1 MKILIVGSGGR
12 EHAIAW
18 KISQNPKVTKI
29 YAAPGNAYNKV
40 IKNCE
45 NINLKT
51 SNDILNFAIKEK
63 IDLTIVGS
71 EELLVDGIVD
81 KFKENNLA
89 IFGPNREAAM
99 LEGSKAFAK
108 DFMEKYGVKTAK
120 YKSFTDL
127 DKAIKYLD
135 EMSHP
140 VVIKASGLAAGKG
153 VVIAQNRNEAEETL
167 KDMMLNK
174 VFASAG
180 DTVVIEEFLD
190 GVEISVLSITDS
202 EVIVPFISAKDHKKI
217 SEKETGLNTGGM
229 GVIAPNPYY
238 TKVVEEKFIKNIL
251 EPTLKGIKE
260 EKMNFSGIIFFGL
273 MVAKGEVYLLEY
285 NMRMGDPET
294 QAVLP
299 LMKSDFL
306 EVINAGLN
314 KKLKDIKIEWE
325 KKSACC
331 VVMAAGGYPVKYEK
345 GNIIQGL
352 EKVDNNSENEK
363 IFFAGVS
370 EKEGNFY
377 TNGGRVLNIVAIE
390 NTLDE
395 AIKKSYKLT
404 EKIDFKDKYSR
415 KDIGTLYIPVSK
427 I

>member
-18 KISQNPKVTKI
+18 KISQNQKVKKI
-29 YAAPGNAYNKV
+29 FAAPGNAYNKL

-45 NINLKT
+45 NVNIN
-51 SNDILNFAIKEK
+51 SSDEILNFAKKEN

-81 KFKENNLA
+81 KFEENNLK
-89 IFGPNREAAM
+89 IFGPNKQAAL

-120 YKSFTDL
+120 YKSFTDK
-127 DKAIKYLD
+127 DEAVKYLD
-135 EMSHP
+135 EMSYP

-153 VVIAQNRNEAEETL
+153 VVIAQNRKEAETTL
-167 KDMMLNK
+167 EDMMVNK
-174 VFASAG
+174 AFASAG

-190 GVEISVLSITDS
+190 GVEISVLSITDAN
-202 EVIVPFISAKDHKKI
+202 VILPFISAKDHKKI

-238 TKVVEEKFIKNIL
+238 TKTVEEKFISDIL
-251 EPTLKGIKE
+251 EPTLKGLKA
-260 EKMNFSGIIFFGL
+260 EKMNFAGIIFFGL

-299 LMKSDFL
+299 LMKTDYL
-306 EVINAGLN
+306 DLIDAALN
-314 KKLKDIKIEWE
+314 KKLDNFKIDWE
-325 KKSACC
+325 NKSACC

-345 GNIIQGL
+345 GNVISGL
-352 EKVDNNSENEK
+352 EKFSAEDENRK
-363 IFFAGVS
+363 IFFAGVKYNN
-370 EKEGNFY
+370 ENFL
-377 TNGGRVLNIVAIE
+377 TNGGRVLNVVAIE
-390 NTLDE
+390 NSLDG
-395 AIKKSYKLT
+395 AITKAYDSVKEIS
-404 EKIDFKDKYSR
+404 FKDNYYR
-415 KDIGTLYIPVSK
+415 KDIGTLYVPVK
-427 I
+427 K

>member
-18 KISQNPKVTKI
+18 KILQNPKVTKI

-89 IFGPNREAAM
+89 IFGPNKEAAM

-108 DFMEKYGVKTAK
+108 NFMEKYGVKTAK

-135 EMSHP
+135 KMSYP

-153 VVIAQNRNEAEETL
+153 VVIAQNRNKAEETL

-285 NMRMGDPET
+285 NLRMGDPET

-377 TNGGRVLNIVAIE
+377 TNGGRVLNTVAIE

-395 AIKKSYKLT
+395 AIKKSYELT

>member
-135 EMSHP
+135 EMSYP

-352 EKVDNNSENEK
+352 EKVNNNSENEK

-395 AIKKSYKLT
+395 AIKKSYELT

>member
-18 KISQNPKVTKI
+18 KISQNQKVKKI
-29 YAAPGNAYNKV
+29 FAAPGNAYNKL

-45 NINLKT
+45 NVNIN
-51 SNDILNFAIKEK
+51 SSDEILNFAKKEN

-81 KFKENNLA
+81 KFEENNLK
-89 IFGPNREAAM
+89 IFGPNKQAAL

-120 YKSFTDL
+120 YKSFTDK
-127 DKAIKYLD
+127 DEAVKYLD
-135 EMSHP
+135 EMSYP

-153 VVIAQNRNEAEETL
+153 VVIAQNRKEAETTL
-167 KDMMLNK
+167 EDMMVNK
-174 VFASAG
+174 AFASAG

-190 GVEISVLSITDS
+190 GVEISVLSITDTN
-202 EVIVPFISAKDHKKI
+202 VILPFISAKDHKKI

-238 TKVVEEKFIKNIL
+238 TKTVEEKFISDIL
-251 EPTLKGIKE
+251 EPTLKGLKA
-260 EKMNFSGIIFFGL
+260 EKMNFAGIIFFGL

-299 LMKSDFL
+299 LMKTDYL
-306 EVINAGLN
+306 DLIDAALN
-314 KKLKDIKIEWE
+314 KKLDNFKIDWE
-325 KKSACC
+325 NKSACC

-345 GNIIQGL
+345 GNVISGL
-352 EKVDNNSENEK
+352 EKFSAEDENKK
-363 IFFAGVS
+363 IFFAGVKS
-370 EKEGNFY
+370 DNGNFL
-377 TNGGRVLNIVAIE
+377 TNGGRVLNVVAIE
-390 NTLDE
+390 NSLDG
-395 AIKKSYKLT
+395 AITKAYDSVKEIS
-404 EKIDFKDKYSR
+404 FKDNYYR
-415 KDIGTLYIPVSK
+415 KDIGTLYVPVK
-427 I
+427 K

>member
-18 KISQNPKVTKI
+18 KISQNQKVEKI
-29 YAAPGNAYNKV
+29 FAAPGNAYNKL

-45 NINLKT
+45 NVNIN
-51 SNDILNFAIKEK
+51 SSDEILNFAKKEN

-81 KFKENNLA
+81 KFEENNLK
-89 IFGPNREAAM
+89 IFGPNKQAAL

-108 DFMEKYGVKTAK
+108 DFMEKYEVKTAK
-120 YKSFTDL
+120 YKSFTDK
-127 DKAIKYLD
+127 DEAVKYLD
-135 EMSHP
+135 EMSYP

-153 VVIAQNRNEAEETL
+153 VVIAQNRKEAETTL
-167 KDMMLNK
+167 EDMMVNK
-174 VFASAG
+174 AFASAG

-190 GVEISVLSITDS
+190 GVEISVLSITDTN
-202 EVIVPFISAKDHKKI
+202 VILPFISAKDHKKI

-238 TKVVEEKFIKNIL
+238 TKTVEEKFISDIL
-251 EPTLKGIKE
+251 EPTLKGLKA
-260 EKMNFSGIIFFGL
+260 EKMNFAGIIFFGL

-299 LMKSDFL
+299 LMKTDYL
-306 EVINAGLN
+306 DLIDAALN
-314 KKLKDIKIEWE
+314 KKLDNFKIDWE
-325 KKSACC
+325 NKSACC

-345 GNIIQGL
+345 GNVISGL
-352 EKVDNNSENEK
+352 EKFSAEDENRK
-363 IFFAGVS
+363 IFFAGVKS
-370 EKEGNFY
+370 NNENFL
-377 TNGGRVLNIVAIE
+377 TNGGRVLNVVAIE
-390 NTLDE
+390 NSLDG
-395 AIKKSYKLT
+395 AITKAYDNVKGIS
-404 EKIDFKDKYSR
+404 FKDNYYR
-415 KDIGTLYIPVSK
+415 KDIGTLYVPVK
-427 I
+427 K

>member
-18 KISQNPKVTKI
+18 KISQNQKVEKI
-29 YAAPGNAYNKV
+29 FAAPGNAYNKL

-45 NINLKT
+45 NININ
-51 SNDILNFAIKEK
+51 SSDEILNFAKKEN

-81 KFKENNLA
+81 KFEENNLK
-89 IFGPNREAAM
+89 IFGPNKQAAL

-108 DFMEKYGVKTAK
+108 DFMEKHGVKTAK
-120 YKSFTDL
+120 YKSFTDK
-127 DKAIKYLD
+127 DEAVKYLD
-135 EMSHP
+135 EMSYP

-153 VVIAQNRNEAEETL
+153 VVIAQNRKEAETTL
-167 KDMMLNK
+167 KDMMVNK
-174 VFASAG
+174 AFASAG

-190 GVEISVLSITDS
+190 GVEISVLSITDTN
-202 EVIVPFISAKDHKKI
+202 VILPFISAKDHKKI

-238 TKVVEEKFIKNIL
+238 TKTVEEKFISDIL
-251 EPTLKGIKE
+251 EPTLKGLKA
-260 EKMNFSGIIFFGL
+260 EKMNFAGIIFFGL

-299 LMKSDFL
+299 LMKTDYL
-306 EVINAGLN
+306 DLIDAALN
-314 KKLKDIKIEWE
+314 KKLDNFKIDWE
-325 KKSACC
+325 NKSACC

-345 GNIIQGL
+345 GNVISGL
-352 EKVDNNSENEK
+352 EKFSAEDENRK
-363 IFFAGVS
+363 IFFAGVKYNN
-370 EKEGNFY
+370 ENFL
-377 TNGGRVLNIVAIE
+377 TNGGRVLNVVAIE
-390 NTLDE
+390 NSLDG
-395 AIKKSYKLT
+395 AITKAYNNVKEIS
-404 EKIDFKDKYSR
+404 FKDNYYR
-415 KDIGTLYIPVSK
+415 KDIGTLYVPVK
-427 I
+427 K

>member
-18 KISQNPKVTKI
+18 KISQNQKVEKI
-29 YAAPGNAYNKV
+29 FAAPGNAYNKL

-45 NINLKT
+45 NININ
-51 SNDILNFAIKEK
+51 SSDEILNFAKKEN

-81 KFKENNLA
+81 KFEENNLK
-89 IFGPNREAAM
+89 IFGPNKQAAL

-120 YKSFTDL
+120 YKSFTDK
-127 DKAIKYLD
+127 DEAVKYLD
-135 EMSHP
+135 EMSYP

-153 VVIAQNRNEAEETL
+153 VVIAQNRKEAETTL
-167 KDMMLNK
+167 EDMMVNK
-174 VFASAG
+174 AFASAG

-190 GVEISVLSITDS
+190 GVEISVLSITDTN
-202 EVIVPFISAKDHKKI
+202 VILPFISAKDHKKI

-238 TKVVEEKFIKNIL
+238 TKTVEEKFISDIL
-251 EPTLKGIKE
+251 EPTLKGLKA
-260 EKMNFSGIIFFGL
+260 EKMNFAGIIFFGL

-299 LMKSDFL
+299 LMKTDYL
-306 EVINAGLN
+306 DLIDAALN
-314 KKLKDIKIEWE
+314 KKLDNFKIDWE
-325 KKSACC
+325 NKSACC

-345 GNIIQGL
+345 GNVISGL
-352 EKVDNNSENEK
+352 EKFSAEDENKK
-363 IFFAGVS
+363 IFFAGVKS
-370 EKEGNFY
+370 DNGNFL
-377 TNGGRVLNIVAIE
+377 TNGGRVLNVVAIE
-390 NTLDE
+390 NSLDG
-395 AIKKSYKLT
+395 AITKAYDSVKEIS
-404 EKIDFKDKYSR
+404 FKDNYYR
-415 KDIGTLYIPVSK
+415 KDIGTLYVPVK
-427 I
+427 K

>member
-135 EMSHP
+135 EMSYP

-202 EVIVPFISAKDHKKI
+202 EVIVPFISAIDHKKI

-352 EKVDNNSENEK
+352 EKVNNNSENEK

-395 AIKKSYKLT
+395 AIKKSYELT
-404 EKIDFKDKYSR
+404 KKIDFKDKYSR

>member
-18 KISQNPKVTKI
+18 KISQNQKVKKI
-29 YAAPGNAYNKV
+29 FAAPGNAYNKL

-45 NINLKT
+45 NVNIN
-51 SNDILNFAIKEK
+51 SSDEILNFAKKEN

-81 KFKENNLA
+81 KFEENNLK
-89 IFGPNREAAM
+89 IFGPNKQAAL

-120 YKSFTDL
+120 YKSFTDK
-127 DKAIKYLD
+127 DEAVKYLD
-135 EMSHP
+135 EMSYP

-153 VVIAQNRNEAEETL
+153 VVIAQNRKEAETTL
-167 KDMMLNK
+167 EDMMVNK
-174 VFASAG
+174 AFASAG

-190 GVEISVLSITDS
+190 GVEISVLSITDAN
-202 EVIVPFISAKDHKKI
+202 VILPFISAKDHKKI

-238 TKVVEEKFIKNIL
+238 TKTVEEKFISDIL
-251 EPTLKGIKE
+251 EPTLKGLKA
-260 EKMNFSGIIFFGL
+260 EKMNFAGIIFFGL

-299 LMKSDFL
+299 LMKTDYL
-306 EVINAGLN
+306 DLIDAALN
-314 KKLKDIKIEWE
+314 KKLDKFKIDWE
-325 KKSACC
+325 NKSACC
-331 VVMAAGGYPVKYEK
+331 VVMAAGGYPGKYEK
-345 GNIIQGL
+345 GNVISGL
-352 EKVDNNSENEK
+352 EKFSAEDENKK
-363 IFFAGVS
+363 IFFAGVKS
-370 EKEGNFY
+370 DNGNFL
-377 TNGGRVLNIVAIE
+377 TNGGRVLNVVAIE
-390 NTLDE
+390 NSLDG
-395 AIKKSYKLT
+395 AITKAYDSVKEIS
-404 EKIDFKDKYSR
+404 FKDNYYR
-415 KDIGTLYIPVSK
+415 KDIGTLYVPVK
-427 I
+427 K

>member
-18 KISQNPKVTKI
+18 KISQNQKVEKI
-29 YAAPGNAYNKV
+29 FAAPGNAYNKL

-45 NINLKT
+45 NININ
-51 SNDILNFAIKEK
+51 SSDEILNFAKKEN

-81 KFKENNLA
+81 KFEENNLK
-89 IFGPNREAAM
+89 IFGPNKQAAL

-120 YKSFTDL
+120 YKSFTDK
-127 DKAIKYLD
+127 DEAVKYLD
-135 EMSHP
+135 EMSYP

-153 VVIAQNRNEAEETL
+153 VVIAQNRKEAETTL
-167 KDMMLNK
+167 EDMMVNK
-174 VFASAG
+174 AFASAG

-190 GVEISVLSITDS
+190 GVEISVLSITDTN
-202 EVIVPFISAKDHKKI
+202 VILPFISAKDHKKI

-238 TKVVEEKFIKNIL
+238 TKTVEEKFISDIL
-251 EPTLKGIKE
+251 EPTLKGLKA
-260 EKMNFSGIIFFGL
+260 EKMNFAGIIFFGL

-299 LMKSDFL
+299 LMKTDYL
-306 EVINAGLN
+306 DLIDAALN
-314 KKLKDIKIEWE
+314 KKLDKFKIDWE
-325 KKSACC
+325 NKSACC

-345 GNIIQGL
+345 GNVISGL
-352 EKVDNNSENEK
+352 EKFSAEDENKK
-363 IFFAGVS
+363 IFFAGVKS
-370 EKEGNFY
+370 DNGNFL
-377 TNGGRVLNIVAIE
+377 TNGGRVLNVVAIE
-390 NTLDE
+390 NSLDG
-395 AIKKSYKLT
+395 AITKSYDNVK
-404 EKIDFKDKYSR
+404 EISFKDNYYR
-415 KDIGTLYIPVSK
+415 KDIGTLYVPVK
-427 I
+427 K

>member
-18 KISQNPKVTKI
+18 KISQNQKVKKI
-29 YAAPGNAYNKV
+29 FAAPGNAYNKL

-45 NINLKT
+45 NVNIN
-51 SNDILNFAIKEK
+51 SSDEILNFAKKEN

-81 KFKENNLA
+81 KFEENNLK
-89 IFGPNREAAM
+89 IFGPNKQAAL

-120 YKSFTDL
+120 YKSFTDK
-127 DKAIKYLD
+127 DEAVKYLD
-135 EMSHP
+135 EMSYP

-153 VVIAQNRNEAEETL
+153 VVIAQNRKEAETTL
-167 KDMMLNK
+167 EDMMVNK
-174 VFASAG
+174 AFASAG

-190 GVEISVLSITDS
+190 GVEISVLSITDAN
-202 EVIVPFISAKDHKKI
+202 VILPFISAKDHKKI

-238 TKVVEEKFIKNIL
+238 TKTIEGKFISDIL
-251 EPTLKGIKE
+251 EPTLKGLKA
-260 EKMNFSGIIFFGL
+260 EKMNFAGIIFFGL

-299 LMKSDFL
+299 LMKTDYL
-306 EVINAGLN
+306 DLIDAALN
-314 KKLKDIKIEWE
+314 KKLDKFKIDWE
-325 KKSACC
+325 NKSACC

-345 GNIIQGL
+345 GNVISGL
-352 EKVDNNSENEK
+352 EKFSAEDENKK
-363 IFFAGVS
+363 IFFAGVKS
-370 EKEGNFY
+370 DNGNFL
-377 TNGGRVLNIVAIE
+377 TNGGRVLNVVAIE
-390 NTLDE
+390 NSLDG
-395 AIKKSYKLT
+395 AITKAYDSVKEIS
-404 EKIDFKDKYSR
+404 FKDNYYR
-415 KDIGTLYIPVSK
+415 KDIGTLYVPVK
-427 I
+427 K